1 MSVALLAIIAAGIA
15 LIVAA
20 IWDVSRF
27 EIPDTISVVILAAAV
42 AYGLATPGFN
52 WISHISAMALFFGCG
67 LFMFSRGWLGGG
79 DVKVMTACA
88 AWAGLSGL
96 LMQLALISVAG
107 GALVGA
113 LMLGRVIV
121 RLSGRDPVQTL
132 HLFRADARVP
142 YAVAIAG
149 GVAWWGAITFA

>member
-1 MSVALLAIIAAGIA
+1 MSIAAIAIIAAGIA
-15 LIVAA
+15 LIAA
-20 IWDVSRF
+20 ALWDLTKF
-27 EIPDTISVVILAAAV
+27 EIPDTITVIILGAAV

-52 WISHISAMALFFGCG
+52 WMSHIGAMVLFFGVG
-67 LFMFSRGWLGGG
+67 LFLFSRGWLGGG

-113 LMLGRVIV
+113 LMLGRTIV

-149 GVAWWGAITFA
+149 GVAWWGALTFA